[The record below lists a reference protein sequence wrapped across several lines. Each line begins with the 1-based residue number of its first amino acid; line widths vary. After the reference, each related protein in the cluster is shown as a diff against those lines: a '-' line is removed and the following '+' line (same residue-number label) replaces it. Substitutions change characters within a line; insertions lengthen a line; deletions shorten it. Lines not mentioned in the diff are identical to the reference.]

1 MITNHLKDDTTSR
14 YNSSGNVQNVKL
26 STERLFGVYCHG
38 LFSSVNQKERWPWA
52 GKSSEIKSTS
62 ETFSAL
68 KMPKDI
74 PCTPHIVCLEVIC
87 WLQKSPKAG
96 TRDLLKHP
104 RTSSDG
110 CTNKFP
116 YILTM
121 LPLYNQHFLAQ
132 FCLLLPHSIWPSN
145 IWRHLRLISFQ
156 CYQISWTSSWRN
168 WIRPLFAKSFWI
180 STCTQIM
187 LVSHV
192 IQPIDKQELIH
203 VQCWPCLCNVFRVPL
218 ESVPHGTVPQK
229 KSACVLV
236 MIKPTGLNWL

>member
-121 LPLYNQHFLAQ
+121 LPLYNQHFSGSILSSITTQYMA
-132 FCLLLPHSIWPSN
+132 FKYLKAFKINFLPVLSDLL
-145 IWRHLRLISFQ
+145 
-156 CYQISWTSSWRN
+156 
-168 WIRPLFAKSFWI
+168 
-180 STCTQIM
+180 
-187 LVSHV
+187 
-192 IQPIDKQELIH
+192 D
-203 VQCWPCLCNVFRVPL
+203 
-218 ESVPHGTVPQK
+218 
-229 KSACVLV
+229 
-236 MIKPTGLNWL
+236 

>member
-52 GKSSEIKSTS
+52 GKSSEIKATS
-62 ETFSAL
+62 EAFSAL
-68 KMPKDI
+68 KMPRDI

-96 TRDLLKHP
+96 TRDLLTQP

-116 YILTM
+116 YFW
-121 LPLYNQHFLAQ
+121 QC
-132 FCLLLPHSIWPSN
+132 CLFTTSIFWLN
-145 IWRHLRLISFQ
+145 FVFYYHTVYGL
-156 CYQISWTSSWRN
+156 QISEG
-168 WIRPLFAKSFWI
+168 I
-180 STCTQIM
+180 
-187 LVSHV
+187 
-192 IQPIDKQELIH
+192 
-203 VQCWPCLCNVFRVPL
+203 
-218 ESVPHGTVPQK
+218 
-229 KSACVLV
+229 
-236 MIKPTGLNWL
+236 